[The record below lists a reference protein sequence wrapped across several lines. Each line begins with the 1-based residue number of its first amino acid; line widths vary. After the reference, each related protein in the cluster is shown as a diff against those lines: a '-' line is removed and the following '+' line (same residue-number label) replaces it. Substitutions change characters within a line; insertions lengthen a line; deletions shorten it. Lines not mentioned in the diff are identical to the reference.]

1 MKHLQKLLSLALA
14 LCLTLSLIGP
24 APEVHSTEGLTQIV
38 LEGYSDNAEVFRI
51 LDLVNEARAA
61 AGVPKLCYDPT
72 LGRAAGQRA
81 AECYVYYSHTR
92 PDGSDFSTVLNDYS
106 GYDCGGAGE
115 NIAMGAPSAEQVMDA
130 WMNSEGH
137 RANIL
142 DPEYQSIGIGMFYQ
156 PDGHIAWTQ
165 LFHTN
170 KMPFD
175 IDFSNDVVEAK
186 TYVIEADQSNLACHV
201 AHHTFNN
208 CYCALELYTGM
219 TIGSQ
224 LYLVNP
230 CNLAADPVA
239 AECGEYT
246 YVSSD
251 ESVFTVDNDKQT
263 ITAVGPGTAKLS
275 VQLNGET
282 VWVIDDAGYLM
293 DYVSVKVMDMPS
305 LSHRIDDRGTI
316 HIDYSGFY
324 SGVDLYYRGNHDDM
338 WTMGNQEKDKV
349 YEHYSPDPTDT
360 YVYVMRY
367 YDEYLDNYIEVGQ
380 RLIVQLGDE
389 ESTVPGPF
397 DPTEPSDPI
406 DPEPTDPE
414 FTYPTADQ
422 LPTWDREPTVDE
434 ILALLSD
441 FQEKYP
447 SGTILP
453 AAGGYTWQG
462 GIDGPD
468 QDLEAISD
476 LLFGTLPARTIS
488 EDVTVDDIRPGDLIS
503 TDYGYYNML
512 VTELTPDYVYGISVT
527 ESLYGDYILSTKL
540 LPAGFV
546 EVNDT
551 TVYTR
556 YESDSP
562 GAASFG
568 GFVLPVGVRIIAG
581 GDLSAVSKD
590 WNGNI
595 TAYSTV
601 IYWELDDQGTLY
613 IHGKGGFTNTRL
625 GGWGSVQDKVKNVI
639 ISDRITSIGYQSFYR
654 HYSLETVTM
663 GKDVQEIGMQAF
675 SRCTALI
682 SVNLSESL
690 TSIGDDAFSSCSA
703 LTGMAFP
710 DALESIGENAF
721 SWTSLTQAILPDG
734 VKSIGDSAF
743 STCEEL
749 TQARIPATVTEMG
762 HGVFTSCSAL
772 TDLELAEG
780 LTSLGLYSICRGC
793 SSLTTITIPQ
803 GITTI
808 GSDSFLNCYGLK
820 ELHLPNS
827 LTTIEDQAFMN
838 CNAVTDVYF
847 YGSES
852 QWNAVQIGD
861 HNEPFDSWKW
871 PPLNMHFLDPNTC
884 RHSST
889 NPLPGYAPTCTEPG
903 LTEGAVC
910 ADCGEIVKAQEP
922 IPATGHS
929 YDATVTAPT
938 CTEQGYTT
946 YLCHCGDSYVSDY
959 VDALGHDWEGT
970 GCRRCDATRM
980 TPFDDVVPGQFYE
993 EPVAWAVEHG
1003 ITSGTSATTFNP
1015 SGECLRAQVVTFL
1028 HRAAE
1033 NPEPASY
1040 VNPFTDVKKTDFFYN
1055 PVLWAVEQGITNGIS
1070 ATEFGS
1076 YATCNRAAVVTFLW
1090 RAAGSPE
1097 PNSTEHPFTDVPAGA
1112 FYEKAVLWAIENGIT
1127 NGISATEF
1135 GPGNPCNRAQVV
1147 TFLYRSYN

>member
-14 LCLTLSLIGP
+14 LCLTLSLLGP
-24 APEVHSTEGLTQIV
+24 ALSVHSTEDLTQIV
-38 LEGYSDNAEVFRI
+38 LEGYSDNAEIFRI
-51 LDLVNEARAA
+51 FDLVNEARAA
-61 AGVPKLCYDPT
+61 AGVPALSYDPT

-81 AECYVYYSHTR
+81 GECYVYYSHTR
-92 PDGSDFSTVLNDYS
+92 PDGSSFSSVLNDYS
-106 GYDCGGAGE
+106 GYDCGDAGE
-115 NIAMGAPSAEQVMDA
+115 NIAMGQSSAELVMDA

-137 RANIL
+137 KANIL
-142 DPEYQSIGIGMFYQ
+142 DPDYNSIGIGMFYQ
-156 PDGHIAWTQ
+156 PDGQIAWTQ

-170 KMPFD
+170 RMPFD
-175 IDFSNDVVEAK
+175 IDFSNDVLEAK

-230 CNLAADPVA
+230 GNLTADPVA

-275 VQLNGET
+275 VQLGGET
-282 VWVIDDAGYLM
+282 MWLLDDAGYLM
-293 DYVSVKVMDMPS
+293 DHVSVKVMDMPS
-305 LSHRIDDRGTI
+305 LSHEIDDQGTI
-316 HIDYSGFY
+316 HIDYSGFC
-324 SGVDLYYRGNHDDM
+324 SGLDLYYRGNHDDM
-338 WTMGNQEKDKV
+338 WTMGNRERDLI
-349 YEHYSPDPTDT
+349 YEHYDPDPTDT

-367 YDEYLDNYIEVGQ
+367 FDEYLDVYVEVGE

-389 ESTVPGPF
+389 ESTVPGP
-397 DPTEPSDPI
+397 DVPTEPD
-406 DPEPTDPE
+406 DPEPTIPE
-414 FTYPTADQ
+414 FTYPTADE
-422 LPTWDREPTVDE
+422 LPQWDREPTVEE
-434 ILALLSD
+434 ISQRISQFCEA
-441 FQEKYP
+441 YP

-453 AAGGYTWQG
+453 DGSYSWQG

-468 QDLEAISD
+468 RDLEAISD

-488 EDVTVDDIRPGDLIS
+488 GADVDDIRPGDLIAS
-503 TDYGYYNML
+503 HSEWGWSKLL
-512 VTELTPDYVYGISVT
+512 VTEMSPDYVYGISVA
-527 ESLYGDYILSTKL
+527 EDRYGDYFLSTKL
-540 LPAGFV
+540 LPAAFV

-568 GFVLPVGVRIIAG
+568 GFVLPEGVRIIAG
-581 GDLSAVSKD
+581 GELSAVSKD
-590 WNGNI
+590 WTGNV

-625 GGWGSVQDKVKNVI
+625 GGWGSVQDQIKNVV
-639 ISDRITSIGYQSFYR
+639 ISDRITSIGYQSFR
-654 HYSLETVTM
+654 KHDSLETVTM
-663 GKDVQEIGMQAF
+663 GKDVTEIAMQAF
-675 SRCTALI
+675 SGCTALTSI
-682 SVNLSESL
+682 NLSESL
-690 TSIGDDAFSSCSA
+690 ISIGDDAFADCWV
-703 LTGMAFP
+703 LTGMTFP
-710 DALESIGENAF
+710 DGLESIGVSAF
-721 SWTSLTQAILPDG
+721 SWAGLTEAILPDG
-734 VKSIGDSAF
+734 VTSIGNSAF
-743 STCEEL
+743 STCTEL
-749 TQARIPATVTEMG
+749 TRARVPATVTEMG
-762 HGVFTSCSAL
+762 RGVFTSCSKL

-780 LTSLGLYSICRGC
+780 LTTLGSSSICYGC
-793 SSLTTITIPQ
+793 SALTTVTIPQ
-803 GITTI
+803 GVTTI
-808 GSDSFLNCYGLK
+808 GGDSFSNCYSLT

-838 CNAVTDVYF
+838 CKAVTDVYF
-847 YGSES
+847 YGTES
-852 QWNAVQIGD
+852 QWEAVEIGD
-861 HNEPFDSWKW
+861 HNDPFDSWKW
-871 PPLNMHFLDPNTC
+871 PPLNIHFVDPNAC
-884 RHSST
+884 RHTAT
-889 NPLPGYAPTCTEPG
+889 NPLPGQEPTCTEPG
-903 LTEGAVC
+903 LTEGRVC
-910 ADCGEIVKAQEP
+910 ADCGEIVKAQES
-922 IPATGHS
+922 IPAKGHS
-929 YDATVTAPT
+929 HEAAVTPPT

-946 YLCHCGDSYVSDY
+946 YTCHCGDSYISDY

-970 GCRRCDATRM
+970 KCRGCDATRM

-1003 ITSGTSATTFNP
+1003 ITNGASDTEFNP
-1015 SGECLRAQVVTFL
+1015 NGTCLRAHVVTFL
-1028 HRAAE
+1028 HRAAG
-1033 NPEPASY
+1033 NPEPEFAE
-1040 VNPFTDVKKTDFFYN
+1040 NPFTDVKKTDFFYN
-1055 PVLWAVEQGITNGIS
+1055 PVLWAVEKGITNGVS

-1097 PNSTEHPFTDVPAGA
+1097 PVSTEHPFTDVPAGA

-1127 NGISATEF
+1127 NGISATAF
-1135 GPGNPCNRAQVV
+1135 GPTNPCNRAQVV
-1147 TFLYRSYN
+1147 TFLYRSYNRS